1 MINMNNNEKEYLK
14 ILQELVDLSD
24 TEESLK
30 NRTDVKAYKVF
41 GRSMTFDL
49 SGNKIPLLT
58 TKKINPTNIFHELLW
73 MFILKN
79 PDTSYLDENGVNI
92 WNQWK
97 VPLGDSFTI
106 GEMYGQVLRNF
117 KDEFDQKNSL
127 FNTDQLAKTI
137 DLLKTTPQ
145 TRRAVFSLFDPRA
158 VADESESFKTNV
170 EEGRGVLNNC
180 FTKGHYVQLQ
190 EGNYKDISEVSI
202 GDTVLTYDGSY
213 QNVSNIFKTREDEI
227 FGLKIYKTPEIFT
240 TSEHP
245 FYVEGKGWVEVKD
258 LEVGDFLKIAPISS
272 KNIIPNF
279 SVTVNVNQHTTKEV
293 PIKLS
298 KDFMFFLGYYIG
310 NGIITGS
317 VKTAVQLSVPDK
329 KLDLVKTNLE
339 ALHLHYRTFDSASK
353 VQKNIIFN
361 DAAYATF
368 ISKYFYGKAHS
379 KFIPEFLYD
388 LPVELIEPFL
398 EGYYEAD
405 GCKRGSTLRITTVS
419 PSLAFG
425 ISRLYHKIGKVT
437 CNPLFQKRPPTCVI
451 EGRTVN
457 QRDTFSIECSDNP
470 IKSGYKITSEGVF
483 YKLQKKSL
491 KAPEDYN
498 GYVYNLT
505 VDVNHTYT
513 VNNMSTHN
521 CHGMVNQFDINSDGD
536 LEFITYQR
544 SADVF
549 LGIPYNIVFYS
560 TFCHMVAQVL
570 GLKCTKMIYHLGNT
584 HLYENCL
591 EQAKIQLSRDGYPDP
606 ILSLNPDIK
615 DFDSFRIQDLK
626 VSGYLHHGFLKAP
639 VAV

>member
-24 TEESLK
+24 TDESLK

-49 SGNKIPLLT
+49 SDNKIPLLT

-158 VADESESFKTNV
+158 VADESKSFKTNV
-170 EEGRGVLNNC
+170 EEGRGVLN
-180 FTKGHYVQLQ
+180 
-190 EGNYKDISEVSI
+190 
-202 GDTVLTYDGSY
+202 
-213 QNVSNIFKTREDEI
+213 
-227 FGLKIYKTPEIFT
+227 
-240 TSEHP
+240 
-245 FYVEGKGWVEVKD
+245 
-258 LEVGDFLKIAPISS
+258 
-272 KNIIPNF
+272 
-279 SVTVNVNQHTTKEV
+279 
-293 PIKLS
+293 
-298 KDFMFFLGYYIG
+298 
-310 NGIITGS
+310 
-317 VKTAVQLSVPDK
+317 
-329 KLDLVKTNLE
+329 
-339 ALHLHYRTFDSASK
+339 
-353 VQKNIIFN
+353 
-361 DAAYATF
+361 
-368 ISKYFYGKAHS
+368 
-379 KFIPEFLYD
+379 
-388 LPVELIEPFL
+388 
-398 EGYYEAD
+398 
-405 GCKRGSTLRITTVS
+405 
-419 PSLAFG
+419 
-425 ISRLYHKIGKVT
+425 
-437 CNPLFQKRPPTCVI
+437 
-451 EGRTVN
+451 
-457 QRDTFSIECSDNP
+457 
-470 IKSGYKITSEGVF
+470 
-483 YKLQKKSL
+483 
-491 KAPEDYN
+491 
-498 GYVYNLT
+498 
-505 VDVNHTYT
+505 
-513 VNNMSTHN
+513 N

-626 VSGYLHHGFLKAP
+626 VSGYRHHGFLKAP